1 MFNLENKTVFI
12 TGCGSGIGLETA
24 KIAIELGARVYGTVF
39 SEEQSITVKKFL
51 PRECIYKVNVK
62 NSEEVTTALNKAVSH
77 SGQLNGVVAVA
88 GTLSLQPSTQTND
101 IIWHDTIDTNLSGS
115 FYLARAAIPY
125 LEKQEA
131 GSIVFVSS
139 QIGLVGHPIGAA
151 YAASKAGISGLTK
164 SMAVELASKSTRVNA
179 VAPGPIISE
188 MTAAARADSERY
200 EALLADIPMGRFGKP
215 EEIANAIN
223 FLLSEASSFIT
234 GQVIVADGGFTAH

>member
-1 MFNLENKTVFI
+1 MFNLENKTLFI

-24 KIAIELGARVYGTVF
+24 KVAIELGARVYGTVF
-39 SEEQSITVKKFL
+39 SEEQSVTVKKCL

-62 NSEEVTTALNKAVSH
+62 NSDELTAALNDAVSH

-88 GTLSLQPSTQTND
+88 GTLSLQPSIHTDD
-101 IIWHDTIDTNLSGS
+101 INWRNTIDTNLSGS

-125 LEKQEA
+125 LERQKSS
-131 GSIVFVSS
+131 SIVFVSS

-179 VAPGPIISE
+179 VAPGPIISD
-188 MTAAARADSERY
+188 MTAEARADGERY

-215 EEIANAIN
+215 KEIANVIN
-223 FLLSEASSFIT
+223 FLLSEASTFIT

>member
-1 MFNLENKTVFI
+1 MFNLENKTLFI

-24 KIAIELGARVYGTVF
+24 KAAIELGARVYGTVF
-39 SEEQSITVKKFL
+39 SEEQSVTVKNCL

-62 NSEEVTTALNKAVSH
+62 NSDELTAALNDAVSH

-88 GTLSLQPSTQTND
+88 GTLSLQPSIQTDD
-101 IIWHDTIDTNLSGS
+101 INWRNTIDTNLSGS

-125 LEKQEA
+125 LERQKSS
-131 GSIVFVSS
+131 SIVFVSS

-179 VAPGPIISE
+179 VAPGPIISD
-188 MTAAARADSERY
+188 MTAEARADRERY
-200 EALLADIPMGRFGKP
+200 EALLADIPMGRFGEPK
-215 EEIANAIN
+215 EIANVIN

>member
-24 KIAIELGARVYGTVF
+24 KIAVELGARVYGTVF
-39 SEEQSITVKKFL
+39 SEEQLITVKKIL
-51 PRECIYKVNVK
+51 PRECIYTVNVK
-62 NSEEVTTALNKAVSH
+62 NSEEVTAALSH
-77 SGQLNGVVAVA
+77 SGQLNGVVSVA
-88 GTLSLQPSTQTND
+88 GTLSLQPSIQTDD
-101 IIWHDTIDTNLSGS
+101 IIWNNTIDTNLSGS

-125 LEKQEA
+125 LEKQVS

-179 VAPGPIISE
+179 VAHGPIISE

-200 EALLADIPMGRFGKP
+200 KALLADIPMGRFGKP
-215 EEIANAIN
+215 EEIANTIN